1 MSNPSDDEEY
11 RLAHCI
17 NNCMTDEAFEN
28 DNTLRTLIGMSED
41 SYIPLEFFR
50 TKPSVAVFD
59 ASEEEMAIAV
69 AKYCTITLKLDESL
83 TKITRVKPFN
93 VDQTRTALTPW
104 SIYVEGL
111 KAPYDTVD
119 KIKELF
125 EKVDPVHHVVL
136 PEAWNGTKK
145 FFGFC
150 FVEFNVPQSVHRAV
164 RLFNRFDPQLSVQ
177 TKHKI
182 KERTTD
188 QDVSELADK
197 LELRVMT
204 KIDWEKLKS
213 RYLAQQQALEQQIKA
228 VWEEMNGR
236 PAPSRKPIAPQRP
249 DHTAFIADIRGPRP
263 PIPRTRKTA
272 SPSQKQLP
280 DQDSQQPDYDQGIVV
295 HVDNI
300 QPRTNKSILKKLFEK
315 SGATTTFVNFKKD
328 IPSCNVRLSTA
339 ADAQKMT
346 TYFTDHPT
354 TQLQADDA
362 QGTRDAINALS
373 PLKVRI
379 LAGKEEEIYWQTQ
392 EKKKERFS
400 QVRQT
405 RKTDHT
411 PTQDASSG
419 ASSTSTTP
427 MKLNVAPNNNEN
439 KKSKRSEKSINPSQ
453 PAKKPKN
460 THVHFS

>member
-1 MSNPSDDEEY
+1 MSNMHNFSDDEEY

-50 TKPSVAVFD
+50 TKPSVAIFD
-59 ASEEEMAIAV
+59 ASEEEMALAV

-83 TKITRVKPFN
+83 TRITRVKPFN
-93 VDQTRTALTPW
+93 VDQTRNALTPW

-111 KAPYDTVD
+111 KAPYDTAD

-136 PEAWNGTKK
+136 PEAWNGTNK

-164 RLFNRFDPQLSVQ
+164 RLFNRFDPQASSQ

-188 QDVSELADK
+188 QDVSE
-197 LELRVMT
+197 
-204 KIDWEKLKS
+204 IDWEKLKS
-213 RYLAQQQALEQQIKA
+213 KYLAQQKALEQQIKA

-236 PAPSRKPIAPQRP
+236 PAPSRKPIVPQRP
-249 DHTAFIADIRGPRP
+249 DHTTFIADIRGPRP
-263 PIPRTRKTA
+263 PNPRTRKTA
-272 SPSQKQLP
+272 APSQKQSS
-280 DQDSQQPDYDQGIVV
+280 DQDLQQPDYDQGVVV

-300 QPRTNKSILKKLFEK
+300 QPRTNKSILKKLLEK

-339 ADAQKMT
+339 EDAQKMT

-362 QGTRDAINALS
+362 QGTRDVINALA

-405 RKTDHT
+405 RKPNHT
-411 PTQDASSG
+411 PLQDASSG
-419 ASSTSTTP
+419 AESSSTSTTP
-427 MKLNVAPNNNEN
+427 MKLDVAPNDG
-439 KKSKRSEKSINPSQ
+439 KKSKRSETPISIPQ

-460 THVHFS
+460 THVHF